1 MTHLREGARR
11 EHRAISLLCVIQCW
25 CHGWDGIRITR
36 EQLERLLG
44 LSYFRQT
51 RVEWMEEDFSEMFQH
66 QRPTSGQWTVYP
78 FPGLELSRRAFEERP
93 LIGEFEMW
101 EHLGQNHAVDLSD
114 ELLLTSYLSLLAQ
127 GRISPRSVPPASKE
141 QPALVPEQ
149 LPAEPFAL

>member
-44 LSYFRQT
+44 LSYFRDT
-51 RVEWMEEDFSEMFQH
+51 RIEWMEEDFSEMFQY
-66 QRPTSGQWTVYP
+66 QRTVYP
-78 FPGLELSRRAFEERP
+78 FSGLELSRRAFEERP
-93 LIGEFEMW
+93 LIGEFEIW
-101 EHLGQNHAVDLSD
+101 EHLGQNHTVDLSD

-127 GRISPRSVPPASKE
+127 GRISPRSVPPSGKE
-141 QPALVPEQ
+141 
-149 LPAEPFAL
+149 